1 MAVSRHTWLRRYAR
15 AISLIP
21 LYVALVSQSLLR
33 IHGHVGH
40 VVVGHM
46 RVLRHAR
53 SVALRREVLVRG
65 FFWRLDLVAAID
77 AILIAWS
84 GLRSI
89 KTSLVMISP
98 WSVEGQN
105 LSCQADK

>member
-46 RVLRHAR
+46 RVLGHAR